1 MIFNNNC
8 TGVHVI
14 DAIEGVYVSDANAP
28 ESNNRQLYRNLAEV
42 DQKIVELLV
51 SDKFITTTQM
61 AIQTGKS
68 RQTVATR
75 IKAQQEWGVVKR
87 KEPDKG
93 GFWGILQ

>member
-1 MIFNNNC
+1 
-8 TGVHVI
+8 
-14 DAIEGVYVSDANAP
+14 
-28 ESNNRQLYRNLAEV
+28 
-42 DQKIVELLV
+42 
-51 SDKFITTTQM
+51 M

-68 RQTVATR
+68 RQTIATR